1 MGVFGFDGVDDPDW
15 MGGSIV
21 VVVVGGGV
29 GGGGGDGG
37 GGGKWL
43 PVVFF
48 VNKWL
53 EDNIFNCV
61 HW

>member
-29 GGGGGDGG
+29 VI
-37 GGGKWL
+37 
-43 PVVFF
+43 VV
-48 VNKWL
+48 VIVVHL
-53 EDNIFNCV
+53 SIFWYL
-61 HW
+61 H

>member
-15 MGGSIV
+15 MGGSV
-21 VVVVGGGV
+21 VVVVVVVDGG
-29 GGGGGDGG
+29 GG